1 MHTNPVRQPPAPD
14 PDRETGRWLM
24 AAHRLAGVP
33 GLASLILPLINGGL
47 LVLQALTLAQI
58 LDRAIVGGEALTG
71 LVPLLGALA
80 GLFALRA
87 ALVATADSLA
97 AMASERLKHRLRVQL
112 GHTIFE
118 RGPLWTSSKASGA
131 LSSVIVEQVEALDGF
146 FSRYMPALV
155 QATIL
160 PLAFAI
166 VVMPFDWVVGALF
179 LLTAPLIPVFM
190 ALAGWGAEAASKAQA
205 AALSRLTARFADRLR
220 GLVTLKLF
228 GRAASET
235 AAVYQASENLRRR
248 SMRVMRI
255 AFLSS
260 AVLEFFAA
268 LGVAGVAL
276 YIGLSYLGLIDLRG
290 GAELSLAAGLFC
302 LLMAPDVYASLR
314 LLAAHYHDRAAAKAA
329 LNEITEQIGCAP
341 ELPRA
346 ITLPKAAAT
355 PLPRQHRAASV
366 SISGLDIETPTGVPV
381 ISGAELTV
389 AAGAHV
395 AIVGVSGIGK
405 STLLEAMARLR
416 PFSGSI
422 TLDGKSLGAFEE
434 HDLRGRVAFMG
445 QRSRIVAGT
454 IAENIRL
461 GRVDACDTAVSLAA
475 QRAMVSDF
483 ADTLPDGLATR
494 IGENGV
500 GLSGGEL
507 QRIALARLYLRN
519 PDIVLLDEPTA
530 HLDADTEARVL
541 NGIIGFAHGRT
552 LIIATHSAAVAGRMR
567 QVYRI
572 AGLRLL
578 PALRPLVPS
587 ISLERGAA

>member
-1 MHTNPVRQPPAPD
+1 MN
-14 PDRETGRWLM
+14 PDRASGRWLM
-24 AAHRLAGVP
+24 SAHRLAGLP
-33 GLASLILPLINGGL
+33 GMASLGLPLINGGL
-47 LVLQALTLAQI
+47 LVVQAFVLARI
-58 LDRAIVGGEALTG
+58 LDQAIIGGEALSH
-71 LVPLLGALA
+71 LLPMLGVLA
-80 GLFALRA
+80 GLFAVRA
-87 ALVATADSLA
+87 AISALADIFA
-97 AMASERLKHRLRVQL
+97 AMASERLKQRMRVQL
-112 GHTIFE
+112 GRALFG
-118 RGPLWTSSKASGA
+118 RGPLWTSGKASGA

-146 FSRYMPALV
+146 FARYMPALV
-155 QATIL
+155 QASIL

-205 AALSRLTARFADRLR
+205 AALSRLTSRFADRLR

-235 AAVYQASENLRRR
+235 EAVHQASEDLRRR

-276 YIGLSYLGLIDLRG
+276 YIGLTYLGLINLRG

-329 LNEITEQIGCAP
+329 LHEIAGQIGCVP

-346 ITLPKAAAT
+346 ARPAETPVRSMPRRHKAAG
-355 PLPRQHRAASV
+355 LML
-366 SISGLDIETPTGVPV
+366 SGVTITTPTDVLVLSGVDLNVPP
-381 ISGAELTV
+381 G
-389 AAGAHV
+389 GHV
-395 AIVGVSGIGK
+395 AIVGASGIGK
-405 STLLEAMARLR
+405 STMLEAIARIR
-416 PFSGSI
+416 PF
-422 TLDGKSLGAFEE
+422 DGAIAIDGVPLEAFED
-434 HDLRGRVAFMG
+434 HDLRSRVAFIG
-445 QRSRIVAGT
+445 QRPRIFAGT
-454 IAENIRL
+454 IADNIRL
-461 GRVDACDTAVSLAA
+461 GRADACDTAVRLAA
-475 QRAMVSDF
+475 QKAMVGDFSD
-483 ADTLPDGLATR
+483 ALPEGLETH

-507 QRIALARLYLRN
+507 QRIALARLYLRD
-519 PDIVLLDEPTA
+519 PDIILLDEPTA
-530 HLDADTEARVL
+530 HLDADTEGRVL
-541 NGIIGFAHGRT
+541 DSLMSFAQGRT
-552 LIIATHSAAVAGRMR
+552 LIVATHAAAVAWRMT

-578 PALRPLVPS
+578 PALRPAAPAVR
-587 ISLERGAA
+587 LERGAA